1 MAKRTIDPGLGQR
14 LTGRVGK
21 LITEDGNFNVRRI
34 NAPLSSHNPYTFLV
48 NISWGKFFMF
58 ITSGFIVVNLF
69 FTLLYLLNGVEQLN
83 GIDKSSSWMMLL
95 ANTFFFSV
103 HTLTTVGYGN
113 VAPIGFA
120 ANIIS
125 VIEIFIGVLYVALIT
140 GLLYGRFSKPSSH
153 VLYSKNL
160 LIAPYQDKTAV
171 MFRLSN
177 ARNSH
182 ITNVDIEVWL
192 TYLHIVHGNPAD
204 RRYVKLKLE
213 RDDITFFTF
222 TWTIVHPID
231 ENSPFHNKSLDELKM
246 MDTQVFSI
254 MKGFDHTFSQQVTS
268 LNSYVVDD
276 IVWGAKFE
284 MAYYIAQDEVVEV
297 FLDRLDLFSKVELP
311 ELRGKAQSDTSI
323 SL

>member
-1 MAKRTIDPGLGQR
+1 MAKKPVDPGLGQR
-14 LTGRVGK
+14 LNGRVGK
-21 LITEDGNFNVRRI
+21 LITPDGNFNVRRL
-34 NAPLSSHNPYTFLV
+34 NAPLSSHNPYTYMV
-48 NISWGKFFMF
+48 NISWGKFF
-58 ITSGFIVVNLF
+58 IYIISGFVIINLL
-69 FTLLYLLNGVEQLN
+69 FTALYLVNGIEYLN
-83 GIDKSSSWMMLL
+83 GIDAGLSSMMIFF
-95 ANTFFFSV
+95 NTFFFSV

-113 VAPIGFA
+113 ISPDGLMS
-120 ANIIS
+120 NLIS

-153 VLYSKNL
+153 IAYSKNL
-160 LIAPYQDKTAV
+160 LISPYQDSTAV

-192 TYLHIVHGNPAD
+192 TYLHFTHGNPAD

-231 ENSPFHNKSLDELKM
+231 ENSPFFNKSHDELQM
-246 MDTQVFSI
+246 MDTQIFSI

-284 MAYYIAQDEVVEV
+284 MAYDIGQDEVVEV
-297 FLDRLDLFSKVELP
+297 HLDRLNLYKKVELP
-311 ELRGKAQSDTSI
+311 QRRPVVQLDSTI